1 MQHPRN
7 LVIFHLENKM
17 DANTKTNIMNKSVIE
32 QIMPSAE
39 TGTGFLNTT
48 VNKNQGSGKLRE
60 GKK

>member
-39 TGTGFLNTT
+39 TGTGFLNTI